1 MTLTVDEV
9 RNIRFPMARQPNE
22 DGYRASAVDNFID
35 RLEVSYAQLVDE
47 NQRLKAGGG
56 GGVADDPAFRQ
67 QFQALQ
73 QERDNL
79 LRSQADLQAR
89 LASVP
94 AGGDPA
100 QMAAMQARI
109 NELTMSNQ
117 EMQSRL
123 SIMPQAPDAGQMAAM
138 QARIDELTRDNQVMR
153 ARLSALPAPAP
164 GIPPEQ
170 LATVN
175 DENSALRT
183 QAAMLQSQ
191 ILELQAKLAV
201 QPAAA
206 PSEGDLRKIV
216 VTTSAE
222 ASPAVVL
229 LVQQTLQQ
237 VQVLMDN
244 AKREIEE
251 HRIDAEVETRRM
263 LDSASQKI
271 AEMSRKAESDASSMK
286 SEATVAADRVIAEA
300 RARASA
306 IDSEAAERRGQ
317 IFGQLE
323 REKDMLSERIGQLR
337 DFESQYRSSMTGHLQ
352 RQMDSLRDIEFASN
366 RRPDLVDS
374 PSMGGYP
381 GGLR

>member
-35 RLEVSYAQLVDE
+35 RLEVSYTQLVDE

-56 GGVADDPAFRQ
+56 GAEDPALRQ
-67 QFQALQ
+67 QFEALR

-79 LRSQADLQAR
+79 LRSQADMQAR
-89 LASVP
+89 MASMP
-94 AGGDPA
+94 AGGDPG

-117 EMQSRL
+117 DLQARL
-123 SIMPQAPDAGQMAAM
+123 ASMAAATPGNSQLAAM
-138 QARIDELTRDNQVMR
+138 QARIDQLTRDNQVLN
-153 ARLSALPAPAP
+153 ARLSAMPAAVP

-170 LATVN
+170 MATVT
-175 DENSALRT
+175 DENAALRS
-183 QAAMLQSQ
+183 QATLLQSQ
-191 ILELQAKLAV
+191 ILELQAKLAI
-201 QPAAA
+201 QPAAG
-206 PSEGDLRKIV
+206 PVSGDTRQIV

-263 LDSASQKI
+263 MDSASQKI
-271 AEMSRKAESDASSMK
+271 AEMSRKAESDASAMK
-286 SEATVAADRVIAEA
+286 SDATLSADRVIAEA

-323 REKDMLSERIGQLR
+323 REKDQLSERIGQLR

-352 RQMDSLRDIEFASN
+352 RQMDSLRDIEFSTT
-366 RRPDLVDS
+366 RRPDMFDS
-374 PSMGGYP
+374 SGSSGYSGGI
-381 GGLR
+381 R